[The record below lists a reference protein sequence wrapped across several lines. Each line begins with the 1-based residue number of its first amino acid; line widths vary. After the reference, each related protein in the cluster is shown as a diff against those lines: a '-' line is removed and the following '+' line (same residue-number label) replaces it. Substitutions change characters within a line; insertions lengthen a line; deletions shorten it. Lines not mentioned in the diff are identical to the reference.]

1 LAGAEANLAHI
12 REAQLAGPGTP
23 VLAKTGVKIETVRKT
38 LAVADGVIVG
48 TGLKQDGYTWN
59 PVDVD
64 RVHRFMAEVRAA
76 RALSE
81 VHP

>member
-1 LAGAEANLAHI
+1 M
-12 REAQLAGPGTP
+12 
-23 VLAKTGVKIETVRKT
+23 RKT

-59 PVDVD
+59 PVDAE
-64 RVHRFMAEVRAA
+64 RVHRFMDEVRAA

-81 VHP
+81 ANT